1 METVYTIQQLAYDFF
16 RIYYIQILTLICVLY
31 LMLSGTLKQ
40 IINRILRARR
50 LKAGSVE
57 IEYGE
62 NETSHPCEKPSLCS
76 SHSEIMT
83 ETKNQKA
90 EIEKLIVKT
99 DNLQEHVDEIWID
112 QLKLVFYNKD
122 MPEAERMIAGLR
134 YIRHGRNGDMRKD
147 VIQMIQDYPEI
158 YEIVKKLKPQYE
170 LKNMEAE

>member
-16 RIYYIQILTLICVLY
+16 RIYFIQILTLIGVFY

-40 IINRILRARR
+40 IISRILRARR

-57 IEYGE
+57 IEYEE
-62 NETSHPCEKPSLCS
+62 NESPYQCEKPRLCT
-76 SHSEIMT
+76 SHSEIMA
-83 ETKNQKA
+83 ETKNQKV
-90 EIEKLIVKT
+90 EIEKLIEKT
-99 DNLQEHVDEIWID
+99 NNLQEHVDEIWID

-134 YIRHGRNGDMRKD
+134 CIRHGRNGDMRKD

-158 YEIVKKLKPQYE
+158 YEVVKKLKPQYE